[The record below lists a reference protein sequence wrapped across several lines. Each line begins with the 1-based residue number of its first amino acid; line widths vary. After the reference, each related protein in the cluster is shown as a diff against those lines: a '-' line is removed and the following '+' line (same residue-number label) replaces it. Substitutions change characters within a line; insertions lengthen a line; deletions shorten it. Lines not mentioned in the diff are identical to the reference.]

1 MAIQSVGSFGTGP
14 PPAAAPQGN
23 APSPPPA
30 AEVQLQASPKPAVAE
45 RSQLEQVIK
54 EFKQLVKPVVS
65 NSLDFSVDDST
76 GKAIVRI
83 TDRETGE
90 LIRQIPSEEMME
102 IARSLDKMQGMLL
115 RQKA

>member
-1 MAIQSVGSFGTGP
+1 MEIQSVGSFGNGP
-14 PPAAAPQGN
+14 PPTAPQGN
-23 APSPPPA
+23 APPQAPA
-30 AEVQLQASPKPAVAE
+30 PEAQLQPLPKAAAPE
-45 RSQLEQVIK
+45 RPQLEQVVK

-65 NSLDFSVDDST
+65 NSLDFSIDDST

-102 IARSLDKMQGMLL
+102 IARSLDKMQGLLL

>member
-1 MAIQSVGSFGTGP
+1 MEIQSVGSFGTGP
-14 PPAAAPQGN
+14 PPAGPQGN
-23 APSPPPA
+23 APPPA
-30 AEVQLQASPKPAVAE
+30 AQPAVQVPVAPAAPAPE
-45 RSQLEQVIK
+45 RPKLEQVVK

-65 NSLDFSVDDST
+65 NNLDFSVDQST

-102 IARSLDKMQGMLL
+102 IARSLDRMQGLLL